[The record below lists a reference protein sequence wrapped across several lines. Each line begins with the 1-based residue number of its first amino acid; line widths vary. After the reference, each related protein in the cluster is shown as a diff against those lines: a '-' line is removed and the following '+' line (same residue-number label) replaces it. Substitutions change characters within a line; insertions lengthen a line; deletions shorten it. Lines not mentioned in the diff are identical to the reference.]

1 LKKEIDIKRLSRL
14 ANIELGKE
22 EEKKLQEDLDKII
35 IHIRKIQEVN
45 VKMSPD
51 ATHLM
56 VERLPL
62 RDDKKEK
69 SLSVKEVLANTEK
82 PSKNHFTINRIINE
96 DDY

>member
-22 EEKKLQEDLDKII
+22 EEKKLQADLDKII
-35 IHIRKIQEVN
+35 VHIRQIQEVEI
-45 VKMSPD
+45 KMAPD

-56 VERLPL
+56 VDHLPL
-62 RDDKKEK
+62 REDEKKK
-69 SLSVKEVLANTEK
+69 PLSVKEVLSNTEK